1 MADAPLAVPAPADIR
16 RARER
21 LGDRVRETPVW
32 PWQGDAIAR
41 AAGAGTQ
48 VFLKLELFQ
57 YTGTFKARGALLNA
71 MALDTDARARGVTAV
86 SAGNHAIA
94 VAFAARTVGTSA
106 KVVMPKTA
114 NPARVALCRAYGAEV
129 LLVDDVYAAFD
140 EVERICRDEGRTFI
154 HPFEGE
160 TTVLGTATVGHELC
174 HQVEHLD
181 AVIVPIG
188 GGGLIAGIACAVK
201 QLQPQ
206 CQVFGVEPA
215 GADSMSRSFE
225 AGSPCK
231 LEQVATIADSLAAPY
246 ALPYSFGV
254 ARRFVDEIVTIPD
267 DAMRRAMGLLFA
279 DVKLAVEPAGAAATA
294 ALCGPLRERLGGK
307 RVGVI
312 VCGTNIDPATFA
324 QQMIP
329 WEPGANA

>member
-129 LLVDDVYAAFD
+129 LLMGDVYAAFD
-140 EVERICRDEGRTFI
+140 EVERIRRDEGRTFI